1 MGANNASLVEM
12 KIKKIIGPS
21 IAAGSIALAAWGG
34 AKLYRVTTATAE
46 TVVPT
51 TAIKKGNVTFAVYAR
66 GEFQG
71 GNSIMMTAPMA
82 GGSDMTI
89 TSLRSPGELVK
100 AGDIVAEFDTTD
112 QLYKLK
118 EAEADLAE
126 AEQKVIQAQAQM
138 QAKEEEDN
146 YLLIKAKSDLKQAE
160 LDARKN
166 PVLSAIQAKQ
176 NDLAVEGARATLD
189 QLTRDLAN
197 RKATSQAGVEI
208 QNAVVAKAKVQIETA
223 KKNIEMMTLRAPRDG
238 YVNVQQNTNTNTFF
252 SGMVLPMLQVGDTI
266 RAGMAVV
273 QLPDMKN
280 WEATV
285 HIAEADRGHLAL
297 HQPAVVT
304 AVALPEHPY
313 HGKISDLGGTAGPVW
328 DRRFEC
334 KISVEDPSP
343 ELRAGMTANIVITAE
358 TLKNVLWIPAQ
369 ALFESDG
376 RTFIYARTPEGGFAT
391 ADVKLVRRSESQ
403 VVITGANEG
412 TQVALARPDQ
422 KKDKGNEKKSG
433 SAAQAISK

>member
-1 MGANNASLVEM
+1 M
-12 KIKKIIGPS
+12 KLKKIIGPG
-21 IAAGSIALAAWGG
+21 IVAASIALAAWGG
-34 AKLYRVTTATAE
+34 VRLYRVTTATIEA
-46 TVVPT
+46 VVPT
-51 TAIKKGNVTFAVYAR
+51 TAVKRGDVTFAVYAR

-89 TSLRSPGELVK
+89 TSLRSPGELIK
-100 AGDIVAEFDTTD
+100 SGDIVAEFDTTE

-126 AEQKVIQAQAQM
+126 AEQKVVQAQAQM

-146 YLLIKAKSDLKQAE
+146 YLLIKAKSDLQQAE

-166 PVLSAIQAKQ
+166 PVLSSIQAKE
-176 NDLAVEGARATLD
+176 NDLAVDGARATLD

-197 RKATSQAGVEI
+197 RKATSQAGVAI

-223 KKNIEMMTLRAPRDG
+223 NKNIEMMTLRAPRDG
-238 YVNVQQNTNTNTFF
+238 YVNVQQNTNTNNFY

-297 HQPAVVT
+297 HQPAIVT

-313 HGKISDLGGTAGPVW
+313 HGKISDLGGTAGPMW

-376 RTFIYARTPEGGFAT
+376 RTLIYARTPEGGFAT

-422 KKDKGNEKKSG
+422 KKDTDKEKKAG
-433 SAAQAISK
+433 SAAQAITK

>member
-1 MGANNASLVEM
+1 MIKA
-12 KIKKIIGPS
+12 KKIIGPGIALAS
-21 IAAGSIALAAWGG
+21 IGLAAWGG
-34 AKLYRVTTATAE
+34 VRLYRVSTATAE
-46 TVVPT
+46 TVVPS
-51 TAIKKGNVTFAVYAR
+51 TAVKRGDVTFAVYAR

-82 GGSDMTI
+82 GGSDMSI
-89 TSLRSPGELVK
+89 TTLRAPGELVK
-100 AGDIVAEFDTTD
+100 AGDVVAQFDTTE

-176 NDLAVEGARATLD
+176 NDLAVEGAKATLD
-189 QLTRDLAN
+189 QLTRDLSN
-197 RKATSQAGVEI
+197 RKATSQAGVAI
-208 QNAVVAKAKVQIETA
+208 QNAVMAKAKVQIATA
-223 KKNIEMMTLRAPRDG
+223 QKNIDMMTLRAPRDG
-238 YVNVQQNTNTNTFF
+238 YASIQLNTNTNNFYA
-252 SGMVLPMLQVGDTI
+252 MPMLQVGDTV

-297 HQPAVVT
+297 HQPAVIT

-313 HGKISDLGGTAGPVW
+313 HGKISDLGGTAGPMW

-334 KISVEDPSP
+334 KISIERSV
-343 ELRAGMTANIVITAE
+343 AGAA
-358 TLKNVLWIPAQ
+358 AGH
-369 ALFESDG
+369 DG
-376 RTFIYARTPEGGFAT
+376 QHRNYG
-391 ADVKLVRRSESQ
+391 
-403 VVITGANEG
+403 
-412 TQVALARPDQ
+412 
-422 KKDKGNEKKSG
+422 
-433 SAAQAISK
+433 

>member
-1 MGANNASLVEM
+1 MM
-12 KIKKIIGPS
+12 KAKRIIGPG
-21 IAAGSIALAAWGG
+21 IAAGTIALAAWGG
-34 AKLYRVTTATAE
+34 VKLYRVTNTTLEAVT
-46 TVVPT
+46 PT
-51 TAIKKGNVTFAVYAR
+51 TAVKRGDVTFAVYAR

-100 AGDIVAEFDTTD
+100 SGDIVAEFDTTE
-112 QLYKLK
+112 QAYKLK
-118 EAEADLAE
+118 EAEADMAE

-197 RKATSQAGVEI
+197 RKATSQAGVAI
-208 QNAVVAKAKVQIETA
+208 QDAVVAKAKVQIATA
-223 KKNIEMMTLRAPRDG
+223 QKNIEMMTLRAPRDG
-238 YVNVQQNTNTNTFF
+238 YVNVQQNTNTNNFY
-252 SGMVLPMLQVGDTI
+252 SGMILPMLQVGDTV

-313 HGKISDLGGTAGPVW
+313 HGKISDLGGTAGPMW

-376 RTFIYARTPEGGFAT
+376 RTFIYAKTPEGGFAT

-403 VVITGANEG
+403 VVITGANER
-412 TQVALARPDQ
+412 QEVALARPDQ
-422 KKDKGNEKKSG
+422 KKDTGKEKKP

>member
-1 MGANNASLVEM
+1 V
-12 KIKKIIGPS
+12 KIKKLIVPAIT
-21 IAAGSIALAAWGG
+21 AGFLGLAAWGG
-34 AKLYRVTTATAE
+34 AKLYRVTSASAE

-51 TAIKKGNVTFAVYAR
+51 TAVKKGNVTFAVYAR

-71 GNSIMMTAPMA
+71 GNSIMLTAPMA

-89 TSLRSPGELVK
+89 TSLRAPGEMIK
-100 AGDIVAEFDTTD
+100 SGDIVAEFDTTE

-146 YLLIKAKSDLKQAE
+146 YLLIKAKSDLKQAQ

-176 NDLAVEGARATLD
+176 NDLAVEGAQATLD

-223 KKNIEMMTLRAPRDG
+223 NKNIEMMTLKAPRDG
-238 YVNVQQNTNTNTFF
+238 YVNVQSNTNTNMFF
-252 SGMVLPMLQVGDTI
+252 SGMVLPMLQVGDTV
-266 RAGMAVV
+266 RAGMAVA

-297 HQPAVVT
+297 NQPAVVT

-313 HGKISDLGGTAGPVW
+313 HGKISDLGGTMGPMW

-358 TLKNVLWIPAQ
+358 TLKGVLWIPAQ

-376 RTFIYARTPEGGFAT
+376 RTFVYARTPQGGFST

-412 TQVALARPDQ
+412 QQVALARPDQ
-422 KKDKGNEKKSG
+422 KKDSDKEKKGG
-433 SAAQAISK
+433 SATQAITK

>member
-1 MGANNASLVEM
+1 MIKA
-12 KIKKIIGPS
+12 KKIIGPG
-21 IAAGSIALAAWGG
+21 IALASIALAAWGG
-34 AKLYRVTTATAE
+34 VRLYRVTTTTIEAAVPSTA
-46 TVVPT
+46 V
-51 TAIKKGNVTFAVYAR
+51 KRGDVTFAVYAR

-82 GGSDMTI
+82 GGSDMSI
-89 TSLRSPGELVK
+89 TSLRAPGELVK
-100 AGDIVAEFDTTD
+100 SGDTVIQFDTTD
-112 QLYKLK
+112 QAYALK

-138 QAKEEEDN
+138 QAKQEEDN
-146 YLLIKAKSDLKQAE
+146 FLLIKARSDLKQAE
-160 LDARKN
+160 LEARKN
-166 PVLSAIQAKQ
+166 PVVSAIQAKQ

-197 RKATSQAGVEI
+197 RKATSQAGVAI
-208 QNAVVAKAKVQIETA
+208 QDAVVAKAKVQIGTA
-223 KKNIEMMTLRAPRDG
+223 QNNIEMMTLRAPRDG
-238 YVNVQQNTNTNTFF
+238 YVNVQQNTNTNNFY
-252 SGMVLPMLQVGDTI
+252 SGMILPMLQVGDTI

-297 HQPAVVT
+297 HQPAIVT

-313 HGKISDLGGTAGPVW
+313 HGKISDLGGTAGPMW

-376 RTFIYARTPEGGFAT
+376 RTFIYARTAEGGFAT

-422 KKDKGNEKKSG
+422 KKDKGSEKKSG
-433 SAAQAISK
+433 SATQAISK

>member
-1 MGANNASLVEM
+1 MM
-12 KIKKIIGPS
+12 KAKRIIGPG
-21 IAAGSIALAAWGG
+21 IAAASIALAAWGG
-34 AKLYRVTTATAE
+34 VKLYRVTNPTLEAVT
-46 TVVPT
+46 PT
-51 TAIKKGNVTFAVYAR
+51 TAVRRGDVTFAVYAR

-82 GGSDMTI
+82 GGTDMTI

-100 AGDIVAEFDTTD
+100 SGDIVAEFDTTE
-112 QLYKLK
+112 QAYKLK

-138 QAKEEEDN
+138 EAKEEEDN
-146 YLLIKAKSDLKQAE
+146 YLLIKAQSDLKQAE

-166 PVLSAIQAKQ
+166 PVLSAIQAKE
-176 NDLAVEGARATLD
+176 NDLAVAGARATLD

-208 QNAVVAKAKVQIETA
+208 QNAVVAKAKVQIDTA
-223 KKNIEMMTLRAPRDG
+223 KKNIEMMTLKAPRDG
-238 YVNVQQNTNTNTFF
+238 YVNVQANTNVNTFF
-252 SGMVLPMLQVGDTI
+252 SGMILPMLQVGDTI

-280 WEATV
+280 WEVAAR
-285 HIAEADRGHLAL
+285 IAEADRGHLAL
-297 HQPAVVT
+297 HQPVVVT
-304 AVALPEHPY
+304 AVALPDHPY
-313 HGKISDLGGTAGPVW
+313 HGKISDLGGTAGPMW

-358 TLKNVLWIPAQ
+358 TLMNVLWIPAQ

-376 RTFIYARTPEGGFAT
+376 
-391 ADVKLVRRSESQ
+391 
-403 VVITGANEG
+403 
-412 TQVALARPDQ
+412 
-422 KKDKGNEKKSG
+422 
-433 SAAQAISK
+433 

>member
-1 MGANNASLVEM
+1 M
-12 KIKKIIGPS
+12 KAKKIIGPL
-21 IAAGSIALAAWGG
+21 IVAAFIALAAWGG
-34 AKLYRVTTATAE
+34 ARLYRVTNASPEAAI
-46 TVVPT
+46 PT
-51 TAIKKGNVTFAVYAR
+51 TAVRRGDVTFAVYAR

-89 TSLRSPGELVK
+89 TSLRAPGELVK
-100 AGDIVAEFDTTD
+100 AGDIVAEFDTTE

-126 AEQKVIQAQAQM
+126 MQQRVIQAQAQM

-197 RKATSQAGVEI
+197 RKATSQAGVAI
-208 QNAVVAKAKVQIETA
+208 QDAQVAKANVQIETA
-223 KKNIEMMTLRAPRDG
+223 KKNIETMTLRAPRNG
-238 YVNVQQNTNTNTFF
+238 YVNVQQNMNVNNFY
-252 SGMVLPMLQVGDTI
+252 SGMMLPMLQVGDTV

-273 QLPDMKN
+273 QLPDMDH
-280 WEATV
+280 WEATAR
-285 HIAEADRGHLAL
+285 IAEADRGHLAL
-297 HQPAVVT
+297 HQPVLVT
-304 AVALPEHPY
+304 AVALPEHSY
-313 HGKISDLGGTAGPVW
+313 HGKISDLGGTTGPMW

-358 TLKNVLWIPAQ
+358 TLKKVLWIPAQ

-412 TQVALARPDQ
+412 LQVALARPDQ
-422 KKDKGNEKKSG
+422 KKEEKKGG
-433 SAAQAISK
+433 SAVEAVGK